1 MPFVLDNSVAC
12 GWLFENQADDYT
24 EAVAGRLVDDH
35 ANAPVLWPMELANVL
50 RTACRR
56 ANLTAQQAQS
66 MLEQLARL
74 PIEIDRHPARPA
86 DLLALALRY
95 DLSAYDAAYLELALR
110 LQQPIATRDAAL
122 AEAARVAG
130 VGAWHSSQ

>member
-24 EAVAGRLVDDH
+24 EAVARQLVDDR

-56 ANLTAQQAQS
+56 GNLTAQHAQH
-66 MLEQLARL
+66 MLEQVAQL
-74 PIEIDRHPARPA
+74 PIEIDPKPPALPGS
-86 DLLALALRY
+86 ALWRTFK
-95 DLSAYDAAYLELALR
+95 EFI
-110 LQQPIATRDAAL
+110 QPPPP
-122 AEAARVAG
+122 
-130 VGAWHSSQ
+130 